1 MTRVLH
7 QSPNCREVLPIALL
21 CLFVALA
28 SGCANLR
35 EDIVR
40 APSQAFS
47 DPQQT
52 NLGHSYETA
61 QAKHPRLS
69 AFRLLNNGVTA
80 LLTRG
85 ALADLAERSIDLQ
98 YYIYDADEAGA
109 FLLER
114 LIAAADRGVRVRMI
128 LDDFLLGLD
137 DQTLETLNAHSNIE
151 IRIFNPF
158 HDRMRWSRSLQMVLQ
173 ADSLGHR
180 MHNKVFAVDGQIAI
194 LGGRNISNHYFEG
207 AADANFRDMDILAA
221 GPVVRDVGQ
230 NFDEYWNSPIVVPV
244 AAFGSSTRVGEAYE
258 RFLALRAQALAEVG
272 AFAEYRR
279 HKPEIVRQLLTEA
292 DNMTWAPG
300 RAIAEPPVRK
310 ETGAT
315 KSSSVIAKALAIAR
329 QDTQNEITYE
339 VAYFVPGKR
348 GVEVMQDLQSRGVK
362 VRILTN
368 SLASTDVVAVHAGYA
383 PYRDAL
389 VAAGVDLHEYR
400 PDATRPEPQG
410 HRMRMG
416 SSASALHAKVVI
428 HDRKLIWVGSANF
441 DPRSRH
447 LNTETG
453 LLIESPA
460 LAERVLAGMERDFQP
475 QYSWK
480 LELETVPET
489 STRQLI
495 WTGERGG
502 KPVVF
507 HNDPDASLWRRVG
520 VGFYS
525 ILPGLEDL
533 L

>member
-1 MTRVLH
+1 MNMRVP
-7 QSPNCREVLPIALL
+7 SKRWKVLPIALL

-35 EDIVR
+35 EDIAR
-40 APSQAFS
+40 EPSQAFS
-47 DPQQT
+47 DPRQT
-52 NLGHSYETA
+52 TLGRSYENA
-61 QAKHPRLS
+61 QANHPDLS

-98 YYIYDADEAGA
+98 YYIYDADETGA

-128 LDDFLLGLD
+128 LDDYLLGLD
-137 DQTLETLNAHSNIE
+137 DQTLETLDAHPNIE
-151 IRIFNPF
+151 VRIFNPF
-158 HDRMRWSRSLQMVLQ
+158 RDRMRWSRSLQMIFQ

-194 LGGRNISNHYFEG
+194 LGGRNISNPYFEG
-207 AADANFRDMDILAA
+207 EAVTDFRDMDLLAA
-221 GPVVRDVGQ
+221 GPVVGEVGH
-230 NFDEYWNSPIVVPV
+230 NFDAYWNSPIVVPV
-244 AAFGSSTRVGEAYE
+244 AAFGANSRVGEAYE
-258 RFLALRAQALAEVG
+258 RFLALRAQALAETG

-279 HKPEIVRQLLTEA
+279 RKPEIVRQLLSEA
-292 DNMTWAPG
+292 DSMVWAPG
-300 RAIAEPPVRK
+300 RALAEPPVRK
-310 ETGAT
+310 ETGAS

-329 QDTQNEITYE
+329 QNTQSEITYE

-362 VRILTN
+362 VHILTN
-368 SLASTDVVAVHAGYA
+368 SLASTDVIPVHAGYA

-400 PDATRPEPQG
+400 TDATRPEPQG

-416 SSASALHAKVVI
+416 SSASALHAKVVV

-453 LLIESPA
+453 LLIESPV

-480 LELETVPET
+480 LELESAPGTLTP
-489 STRQLI
+489 QLI

-507 HNDPDASLWRRVG
+507 HDDPDAGLWRTMG
-520 VGFYS
+520 VWFYS
-525 ILPGLEDL
+525 LLPGLEDL